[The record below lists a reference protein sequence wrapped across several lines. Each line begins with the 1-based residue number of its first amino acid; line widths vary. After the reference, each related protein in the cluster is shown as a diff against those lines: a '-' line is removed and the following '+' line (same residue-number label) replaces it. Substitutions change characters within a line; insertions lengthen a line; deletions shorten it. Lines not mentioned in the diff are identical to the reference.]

1 MRYLRVLTNSAIA
14 GALTAGYLLITTLH
28 LNPAFP
34 LALPAVG
41 PLAVALGL
49 AYGANALV
57 GFYALIVL
65 RQIAAVQVLSPG
77 WLSVRVLAWTST
89 IAAAAGATVLWLN
102 ANDFAPFLAP
112 ETGRRM
118 TLAAIAV
125 AICGAVCLV
134 VALAHIGRRGTAPS
148 GVLLVT
154 TMASSLVVP
163 LMLRGP
169 GRLPVDAPPAPAA
182 ALTARDVPGG
192 RVVLVA
198 VDGASLDHISL
209 AVAAGRLPNFGR
221 VLDTAVATHLATVRP
236 TQAEPV
242 WTTVATGRLPQ
253 TSGVRSAARYR
264 VRADGPALDVLPDYM
279 FAQALVRYGFLREEP
294 HASEALA
301 AKPLW
306 EILGE
311 RGLRV
316 GLVGWP
322 LTHPAPSL
330 NGYVVSDVLHRVD
343 DSRLALES
351 ADAVA
356 PISMWAP
363 IAAARSVSLDPDP
376 HDVLAKADALPH
388 AGDFDVRADP
398 APVQADSLHLRIFEV
413 LEASARTSRFVA
425 LRLPGLDA
433 VAHYYLRY
441 AEPTAFGD
449 VSDDERRRFGMVL
462 DDYYGVLDALV
473 GRLYNSLGPDDL
485 VLVVSSHGMEPLTPV
500 KRVLERLVGDPL
512 VSGTHERAPD
522 GFVMAFGAAVRTARP
537 DRGSVADITPTI
549 LYFLGFPIGRD
560 MDGTAR
566 TDFFQPSFTST
577 RPVAFIPS
585 YGR

>member
-14 GALTAGYLLITTLH
+14 GALTAGYLLIATLH
-28 LNPAFP
+28 LNPEFP
-34 LALPAVG
+34 LGIAPVAS
-41 PLAVALGL
+41 LAATFGL
-49 AYGANALV
+49 AYGLNALA

-65 RQIAAVQVLSPG
+65 RQVAAVEVLSPG

-89 IAAAAGATVLWLN
+89 MAAAAGATVLWLN
-102 ANDFAPFLAP
+102 ASNFAPFLAP
-112 ETGRRM
+112 ETARRM

-125 AICGAVCLV
+125 GLCGAVFLI

-154 TMASSLVVP
+154 TMALSLVAP
-163 LMLRGP
+163 LLLRGP
-169 GRLPVDAPPAPAA
+169 ARAAPDAPAMRPPLAPVA
-182 ALTARDVPGG
+182 DVPGG
-192 RVVLVA
+192 RVVLIG

-209 AVAAGRLPNFGR
+209 AVAEGRLPNFGR
-221 VLDTAVATHLATVRP
+221 VLDTGAACHLATLRP

-242 WTTVATGRLPQ
+242 WTTVATGRRPQ

-264 VRADGPALDVLPDYM
+264 VRTDGPALDVLPDYV

-294 HASEALA
+294 HVPESLA

-306 EILGE
+306 QILSE
-311 RGLRV
+311 RGMSV

-322 LTHPAPSL
+322 LTHPAPTL
-330 NGYVVSDVLHRVD
+330 RGYVVSDVLHRVND
-343 DSRLALES
+343 ARLALES

-363 IAAARSVSLDPDP
+363 IAAARNVKLNPDP
-376 HDVLAKADALPH
+376 HDVLAKADGLPH
-388 AGDFDVRADP
+388 ATVVDVRADP

-413 LEASARTSRFVA
+413 LEATARTSRFVA
-425 LRLPGLDA
+425 VRLPGLDA

-441 AEPTAFGD
+441 AEPEAFGD
-449 VSDDERRRFGMVL
+449 VSDDERRRFGQVL
-462 DDYYGVLDALV
+462 DDYYGVLDAMV
-473 GRLYNSLGPDDL
+473 GRLLATLGPEDL
-485 VLVVSSHGMEPLTPV
+485 VLIVSSHGMEPLTPL

-522 GFVMAFGAAVRTARP
+522 GFALAFGPAVRPGRP
-537 DRGSVADITPTI
+537 DRGSVADITPTV
-549 LYFLGFPIGRD
+549 LYFLGLPIGRD

-566 TDFFQPSFTST
+566 TDFFQPAFTAS

>member
-14 GALTAGYLLITTLH
+14 GALMAGYLLVATLH
-28 LNPAFP
+28 LNPSFP
-34 LALPAVG
+34 LGLTEVG
-41 PLAVALGL
+41 PLAIALGL

-57 GFYALIVL
+57 AFYALIVL
-65 RQIAAVQVLSPG
+65 RQVVAVQVLSPG

-89 IAAAAGATVLWLN
+89 IAAAAGAAVLWLN
-102 ANDFAPFLAP
+102 VGGFAPFLAP
-112 ETGRRM
+112 ETARRM

-125 AICGAVCLV
+125 AICGGVCLI

-154 TMASSLVVP
+154 TMASSLLVP

-169 GRLPVDAPPAPAA
+169 APPALEVAVVRPPA
-182 ALTARDVPGG
+182 TIGDVPGG

-198 VDGASLDHISL
+198 IDGASLDHISL
-209 AVAAGRLPNFGR
+209 AVAEGRLPNFGR
-221 VLDTAVATHLATVRP
+221 VLDSGVATHLSTLRP
-236 TQAEPV
+236 TQAEPI

-264 VRADGPALDVLPDYM
+264 ARADGPALDVLPDYM

-294 HASEALA
+294 HAPEDLA
-301 AKPLW
+301 AKPIW

-322 LTHPAPSL
+322 LTHPAPSIR
-330 NGYVVSDVLHRVD
+330 GYVVSDVLHRID
-343 DSRLALES
+343 DARLALEG
-351 ADAVA
+351 AAAVT

-363 IAAARSVSLDPDP
+363 IAAARGISLGPDP

-388 AGDFDVRADP
+388 ASDVDVRADP
-398 APVQADSLHLRIFEV
+398 SPVQADSLHLRIFEV
-413 LEASARTSRFVA
+413 LESSARTSRFVA

-441 AEPTAFGD
+441 AEPEAFGD
-449 VSDDERRRFGMVL
+449 VTDDERRRFGMVL
-462 DDYYGVLDALV
+462 DGYYGVLDAMV
-473 GRLYNSLGPDDL
+473 GRLYATLGPDDL
-485 VLVVSSHGMEPLTPV
+485 VLIVSSHGMEPLTPP
-500 KRVLERLVGDPL
+500 KRLLERLVGDPI

-522 GFVMAFGAAVRTARP
+522 GFVMAIGAAVRSARP
-537 DRGSVADITPTI
+537 DRGSVADVAPTI
-549 LYFLGFPIGRD
+549 LYFLGLPIGRD

-566 TDFFQPSFTST
+566 TDFFAPSFTAT

>member
-14 GALTAGYLLITTLH
+14 GALLAGYLLIATLH
-28 LNPAFP
+28 LNPGYPIGVAEV
-34 LALPAVG
+34 A

-65 RQIAAVQVLSPG
+65 RQVAAVEVLSPG

-89 IAAAAGATVLWLN
+89 IAATAGAVVLWLN
-102 ANDFAPFLAP
+102 ARNFAPFLAP
-112 ETGRRM
+112 ETARRM
-118 TLAAIAV
+118 ALAAIAV
-125 AICGAVCLV
+125 AICGAVCLI

-154 TMASSLVVP
+154 TMASSLLVP
-163 LMLRGP
+163 LLLRGP
-169 GRLPVDAPPAPAA
+169 ARPAPEVPAA
-182 ALTARDVPGG
+182 RPLAAMSGGEPGG

-209 AVAAGRLPNFGR
+209 AVAEGRLPNFGR
-221 VLDTAVATHLATVRP
+221 VLDTAVATHLATLRP

-242 WTTVATGRLPQ
+242 WTTVATGHLPQ
-253 TSGVRSAARYR
+253 SSGIRSAARYR
-264 VRADGPALDVLPDYM
+264 ATAAGPALDVLPDYI

-294 HASEALA
+294 HQPDALA
-301 AKPLW
+301 ARPIW
-306 EILGE
+306 AILSE
-311 RGLRV
+311 RGVRV

-343 DSRLALES
+343 DARLALES
-351 ADAVA
+351 GDAVS

-363 IAAARSVSLDPDP
+363 IAAARSLRLDPDP
-376 HDVLAKADALPH
+376 HDVLARADALPH
-388 AGDFDVRADP
+388 ARDVDVRADP

-413 LEASARTSRFVA
+413 LEASARTSQFVA
-425 LRLPGLDA
+425 VRLPGLDA

-441 AEPTAFGD
+441 AEPEAFGD
-449 VSDDERRRFGMVL
+449 VSDEERQRFGRVL
-462 DDYYGVLDALV
+462 DDYYGVLDAMV
-473 GRLYNSLGPDDL
+473 GRLMTTLGPDDL
-485 VLVVSSHGMEPLTPV
+485 VLLVSGHGMEPLTPF
-500 KRVLERLVGDPL
+500 KRVLERLVGDPT

-522 GFVMAFGAAVRTARP
+522 GFVMAFGPAVRAARP

-549 LYFLGFPIGRD
+549 LYYLGLPIGRD

-566 TDFFQPSFTST
+566 TDFFEPTFTAT
-577 RPVAFIPS
+577 RPVTFIPS

>member
-14 GALTAGYLLITTLH
+14 GALMAGYLLIATLH

-34 LALPAVG
+34 LALSAVG

-57 GFYALIVL
+57 VFYTLIVL

-89 IAAAAGATVLWLN
+89 IAAAAGAAVLWLN
-102 ANDFAPFLAP
+102 ASDFAPFVSP

-125 AICGAVCLV
+125 AICAGVCLV

-163 LMLRGP
+163 LLLRGP
-169 GRLPVDAPPAPAA
+169 ARFPADAAVTPAA
-182 ALTARDVPGG
+182 ALASGEVPGG

-221 VLDTAVATHLATVRP
+221 VLDSAVATHLATVRP

-264 VRADGPALDVLPDYM
+264 ARPDGPALDVLPDYM
-279 FAQALVRYGFLREEP
+279 FAQALVRYGFLREESHSP
-294 HASEALA
+294 DALT
-301 AKPLW
+301 AKPIW

-343 DSRLALES
+343 DARLALES

-363 IAAARSVSLDPDP
+363 IAAARSLRLDPDP
-376 HDVLAKADALPH
+376 HAVLAKVDALPH
-388 AGDFDVRADP
+388 ASDVDVRADP

-413 LEASARTSRFVA
+413 LETSARTSRFAAV
-425 LRLPGLDA
+425 RLPGLDA

-441 AEPTAFGD
+441 AQPTAFGD
-449 VSDDERRRFGMVL
+449 VSDGERRRFGMVL

-473 GRLYNSLGPDDL
+473 GRLQRSLRPDDL
-485 VLVVSSHGMEPLTPV
+485 VLVVSSHGMEPLTPA
-500 KRVLERLVGDPL
+500 KRVLERLVGDAL

-522 GFVMAFGAAVRTARP
+522 GFVMAFGGAVRAARP
-537 DRGSVADITPTI
+537 DRGSVADIAPTI
-549 LYFLGFPIGRD
+549 LYFLGLPIGRD

-566 TDFFQPSFTST
+566 TDFFLPSFTST

>member
-14 GALTAGYLLITTLH
+14 GALMAGYLLITTLH

-34 LALPAVG
+34 LGVAAVA
-41 PLAVALGL
+41 PLALALGL

-57 GFYALIVL
+57 VFYALIVL
-65 RQIAAVQVLSPG
+65 RQVAAVQVLSPG

-102 ANDFAPFLAP
+102 AIDFRPFLVP
-112 ETGRRM
+112 ETARRM

-125 AICGAVCLV
+125 AICGAVCLI

-154 TMASSLVVP
+154 TMASSLLVP

-169 GRLPVDAPPAPAA
+169 ARPAPELPERRAVA
-182 ALTARDVPGG
+182 PVPDDLAGG

-209 AVAAGRLPNFGR
+209 AVAQGRLPNFGR
-221 VLDTAVATHLATVRP
+221 VLDTGVATHLATLRP
-236 TQAEPV
+236 TQAEPI
-242 WTTVATGRLPQ
+242 WTTVSTGRLPQ

-264 VRADGPALDVLPDYM
+264 ARADGPALDVLPDYM
-279 FAQALVRYGFLREEP
+279 FAQALVRWGFLREEP
-294 HASEALA
+294 HGPEAMA

-306 EILGE
+306 QILSE
-311 RGLRV
+311 RGMRV

-322 LTHPAPSL
+322 LTHPAPQL
-330 NGYVVSDVLHRVD
+330 RGYVVSDVLHRVD
-343 DSRLALES
+343 DARLALEG
-351 ADAVA
+351 ANAVS

-363 IAAARSVSLDPDP
+363 IAAARSVSLNPDP
-376 HDVLAKADALPH
+376 HDVLAKVGVLPH
-388 AGDFDVRADP
+388 AADVDVRADP
-398 APVQADSLHLRIFEV
+398 APVLADSLHLRIFEV
-413 LEASARTSRFVA
+413 LESTARTSRFVA

-441 AEPTAFGD
+441 ADPQAFGD
-449 VSDDERRRFGMVL
+449 VTDAERRRFGMVL
-462 DDYYGVLDALV
+462 DDYYGVLDAMV
-473 GRLYNSLGPDDL
+473 GRLYTTLGPDDL
-485 VLVVSSHGMEPLTPV
+485 VVVVSSHGMEPLTPA
-500 KRVLERLVGDPL
+500 KRVLERLVGDET

-522 GFVMAFGAAVRTARP
+522 GFVMAFGAAVRAARP
-537 DRGSVADITPTI
+537 GRGSVADIAPTI
-549 LYFLGFPIGRD
+549 LYFLGLPIGRD

-566 TDFFQPSFTST
+566 ADFFQPSFTAS
-577 RPVAFIPS
+577 RPVTFIPS